1 MNAPNFSSILDQ
13 QASDIEPPKNLPVGS
28 YVCLVDGRHE
38 TGESSQKKTPYVRF
52 TLRPTEAMEDVDQEA
67 LEEAG
72 GIGSQTIRAD
82 FYLTENSAYRLKEFL
97 EHCGIDSEG
106 RTIRQML
113 DDAPGSTVIA
123 TIRHEMANDGSG
135 RVFARL
141 GRTSPY
147 GE

>member
-1 MNAPNFSSILDQ
+1 MNAPNFGSILDK
-13 QASDIEPPKNLPVGS
+13 QASTIEPPKNLPVGS
-28 YVCLVDGRHE
+28 YVCMVNGRHE
-38 TGESSQKKTPYVRF
+38 TGESSQKKTPFVRF
-52 TLRPTEAMEDVDQEA
+52 ELKPTEAMEDVDQDA

-72 GIGSQTIRAD
+72 GIGDKTIRAD
-82 FYLTENSAYRLKEFL
+82 FYLTEASAYRLKEFL

-106 RTIRQML
+106 RTMREML
-113 DDAPGSTVIA
+113 DDAPGCTVVA
-123 TIRHEMANDGSG
+123 TIRHEMAQDGSN